1 MSSVTRARESLTV
14 ALERGIKGRVIKS
27 PATPPVEVS
36 TTPGSGG
43 AKRRKSEISSKTS
56 NDAKKSNRVVVVNGN
71 ETGETIND
79 IDSMKKINDAMR
91 EINEAIKKD
100 NVSAATSS
108 FGGLK
113 RRRLPR
119 EVGVQCATSYEDL
132 EWMNIGKDPANV
144 DAVNYSRALR
154 PPYHLQSFLRIKG
167 FSAKGESST
176 EHNTLVFVV
185 VEGEVTVT
193 IHTTEFVASKGDSFF
208 VPPRNSYNLVNH
220 AARDAELSLLQF
232 HYDGPLTTKEQNQ

>member
-14 ALERGIKGRVIKS
+14 ALERGIEGRVIKS

-36 TTPGSGG
+36 TTPGSSG
-43 AKRRKSEISSKTS
+43 AKRRESEISSKTS
-56 NDAKKSNRVVVVNGN
+56 NDAKSNRVVVVNGN

-108 FGGLK
+108 IGGLK

-132 EWMNIGKDPANV
+132 EWMNIGKDPTI
-144 DAVNYSRALR
+144 AVKYSRALR